1 MASRSVRVVL
11 SAQVQDYIAGMDKAA
26 KATRETGGEAE
37 KLAQKRDAF
46 NQLGAAALVMGAGAA
61 AGVGLAV
68 SKWADFDQA
77 MSNVQAATHESE
89 GNMKLLGDAALEAGA
104 RTVFS
109 AEESANA
116 IE

>member
-1 MASRSVRVVL
+1 MADRSVRVTL
-11 SAQVQDYIAGMDKAA
+11 SAQVQGYIAAMEKAA
-26 KATRETGGEAE
+26 QATRETGSEAE
-37 KLAQKRDAF
+37 KLGAQKQAF
-46 NQLGAAALVMGAGAA
+46 EDMGRAAMVAGGLTA

-68 SKWADFDQA
+68 AKFSDFDAA
-77 MSNVQAATHESE
+77 MSNVQAATHESAE
-89 GNMKLLGDAALEAGA
+89 NMQRLSDAALEAGA